1 MASTTRQIE
10 NLAQMIY
17 PYLFQ
22 AQDALGIADEDM
34 PVIIA
39 HIHFDLQDRLER
51 PQKPTLVLITNNRQ
65 IAPKVDG

>member
-10 NLAQMIY
+10 NLAHMVY

-34 PVIIA
+34 PTIIA
-39 HIHFDLQDRLER
+39 HIHHHVQNEIQDAIER
-51 PQKPTLVLITNNRQ
+51 AEKPHLTLITNS
-65 IAPKVDG
+65 PK